1 MSSIEKRWSL
11 SDDDA
16 FCNRDYVPID
26 ILPSDVG
33 GGKNAPS
40 MASLIFGEISN
51 NEMNLTSRTLLTLSS
66 FSGQFVQCIGV
77 EDDGRFLSGE
87 KGVWF
92 PQEVTPSL
100 QIVNQSQHLGKIKFY
115 K

>member
-1 MSSIEKRWSL
+1 MTK
-11 SDDDA
+11 
-16 FCNRDYVPID
+16 
-26 ILPSDVG
+26 
-33 GGKNAPS
+33 
-40 MASLIFGEISN
+40 SLIKDLYASTEFFEKISN

>member
-1 MSSIEKRWSL
+1 
-11 SDDDA
+11 
-16 FCNRDYVPID
+16 
-26 ILPSDVG
+26 
-33 GGKNAPS
+33 
-40 MASLIFGEISN
+40 
-51 NEMNLTSRTLLTLSS
+51 MNLTSRTLLTLSS

-92 PQEVTPSL
+92 SQEVTPSL

-115 K
+115 ERKDINNFLSDLFLKIIIKAKLRAH